1 MIAFDFEYYKPSTIR
16 EAVDTYQPAY
26 QSGKQ
31 AIFYSGGTEFITF
44 ARTNK
49 KTADV
54 VIDIKGIPEC
64 TALKIVGDEL
74 IIGAAVTL
82 TTIVESKL
90 FPLLSETVKRIA
102 DHTSRNKI
110 TIGGNLNSHFMYR
123 EGILPFLLADAHAKI
138 AGKEKERVLP
148 LKQLLNEGLGEGEFL
163 VQIHVDHSYVNLPFS
178 SIKRTRISTIGYP
191 IVTVA
196 ALVKDQH
203 IRTAFSGVC
212 EFPFR
217 LDAIEKIL
225 NDVSTAKEERIEQV
239 IHHLPAPVVQD
250 IHASAEYRK
259 FVLKNVLTDTLEALE
274 GTI

>member
-1 MIAFDFEYYKPSTIR
+1 MIAFDFDYYKPSTIR
-16 EAVDTYQPAY
+16 ETVDTYQLAH

-44 ARTNK
+44 ARTYNK
-49 KTADV
+49 IADV
-54 VIDIKGIPEC
+54 VIDMKGIPEC
-64 TALKIVGDEL
+64 TTLGIVGDEL
-74 IIGAAVTL
+74 IIGAAISL
-82 TTIVESKL
+82 TTIVESNF
-90 FPLLSETVKRIA
+90 FPLLGETVKRIA

-110 TIGGNLNSHFMYR
+110 TIGGNLNSQLIYR
-123 EGILPFLLADAHAKI
+123 EGMLPFLLADAHATI
-138 AGKEKERVLP
+138 VGKEEEKNLP
-148 LKQLLNEGLGEGEFL
+148 LQQILNEGLGEGEFL
-163 VQIHVDHSYVNLPFS
+163 VQIYVDQSYLQLPFS
-178 SIKRTRISTIGYP
+178 SIKRTRLSKVGYP

-203 IRTAFSGVC
+203 IRIAFSGVC

-217 LDAIEKIL
+217 SDTIETIL
-225 NDVSTAKEERIEQV
+225 NDVSTAREERIEQV

-274 GTI
+274 GTT